1 MGFFGIGFPE
11 LALILAVAV
20 IVLGPERIPGVAI
33 QLARFL
39 RYLRGYATDATAQLR
54 AELGELAR
62 EYEGVRRELQEFR
75 RSVAKDLTSVTDE
88 LASVG
93 GETDRAM
100 QDFHPII
107 EPGGDA
113 PPQVRPTPA
122 TGASGL
128 DGNPSDESH
137 RVV

>member
-1 MGFFGIGFPE
+1 MGFFGIGLPE
-11 LALILAVAV
+11 LALIFAVAV
-20 IVLGPERIPGVAI
+20 IVLGPERIPGVAV
-33 QLARFL
+33 QLARLL

-54 AELGELAR
+54 AELGELTR
-62 EYEGVRRELQEFR
+62 EYEEVRRELQEFR

-93 GETDRAM
+93 REAERAM
-100 QDFHPII
+100 QDSQPII

-113 PPQVRPTPA
+113 PPQVRPTPP

-137 RVV
+137 SVV